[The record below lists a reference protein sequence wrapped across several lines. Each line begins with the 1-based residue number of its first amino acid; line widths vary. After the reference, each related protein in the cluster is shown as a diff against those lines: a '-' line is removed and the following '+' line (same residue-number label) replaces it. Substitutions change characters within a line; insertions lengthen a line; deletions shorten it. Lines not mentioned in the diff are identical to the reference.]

1 MSIRVCEEASMTLP
15 LGEYEEEAQLF
26 GLKAYNVR
34 RTKRPTTVPR
44 GLRKVAHLRIIPREQ
59 NRGSEESKREHSV

>member
-1 MSIRVCEEASMTLP
+1 MSIRACEEASMILP
-15 LGEYEEEAQLF
+15 LGEYEEEAPLF

-44 GLRKVAHLRIIPREQ
+44 GLRKVAHLQIIPRE
-59 NRGSEESKREHSV
+59 